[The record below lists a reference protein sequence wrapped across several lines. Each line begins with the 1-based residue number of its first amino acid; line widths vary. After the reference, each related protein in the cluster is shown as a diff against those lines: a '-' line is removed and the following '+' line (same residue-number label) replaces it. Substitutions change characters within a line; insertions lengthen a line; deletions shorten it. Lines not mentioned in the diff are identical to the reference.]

1 MSKKYHLRRREFLN
15 LNIDLRAYI
24 IAVVEDARDKHVKG
38 RTSDE
43 DDDDYLDISLRIADC
58 RKEIFLYFDLDTQ
71 EERENSLH
79 KIRTL
84 AEVINEF
91 KLAIEKEVEVIS
103 ARESVPRHARAA
115 SAVH

>member
-1 MSKKYHLRRREFLN
+1 MSKKYHVRERAFLN
-15 LNIDLRAYI
+15 LHTDMRAYI
-24 IAVVEDARDKHVKG
+24 IAIVEDAREEHVYCKD
-38 RTSDE
+38 SDHYSE
-43 DDDDYLDISLRIADC
+43 ITLKIADC
-58 RKEIFLYFDLDTQ
+58 SDEIQLYFEIDTV

-84 AEVINEF
+84 AEVINAF
-91 KLAIEKEVEVIS
+91 KRAIEIEVEVIS